1 MWRKR
6 AVFAR
11 CFIAFL
17 CECYTALLIKLVKG
31 FPFHFVCYFILMF
44 GCEIWHCKKT
54 PYVIMRE
61 ETQNFRHK
69 IRFLIIFE
77 SWENQEQCLLVLT
90 QSSFWITPSVEV
102 HIKLVKPHFAYYRKI
117 VLPFVLSGILM
128 TLGGLVVFLLITT
141 GSECL
146 FPFLLC
152 WSPLDKDLNPFK
164 FPNVLLY
171 CSRILSFSWYF
182 PLTPFLFA
190 SVLILERVIEI
201 CHLEIF
207 SCSEGTEICVK
218 NPVLYLSDR
227 KEYLVICHQN

>member
-1 MWRKR
+1 MYPINTRENWGSGPFRPHTLGEGGR
-6 AVFAR
+6 PWVESVINSH
-11 CFIAFL
+11 IAS
-17 CECYTALLIKLVKG
+17 CIVSRSLISRSG
-31 FPFHFVCYFILMF
+31 IRTT
-44 GCEIWHCKKT
+44 GRT
-54 PYVIMRE
+54 
-61 ETQNFRHK
+61 K

-90 QSSFWITPSVEV
+90 QSSFWITPCVEV
-102 HIKLVKPHFAYYRKI
+102 HIKLVKPHFAYYRKT

-128 TLGGLVVFLLITT
+128 TLRGLVVFLFITT

-146 FPFLLC
+146 LPFLLC

-164 FPNVLLY
+164 FPNVLLC

-190 SVLILERVIEI
+190 SVIILERVIEI

-207 SCSEGTEICVK
+207 
-218 NPVLYLSDR
+218 
-227 KEYLVICHQN
+227 LV